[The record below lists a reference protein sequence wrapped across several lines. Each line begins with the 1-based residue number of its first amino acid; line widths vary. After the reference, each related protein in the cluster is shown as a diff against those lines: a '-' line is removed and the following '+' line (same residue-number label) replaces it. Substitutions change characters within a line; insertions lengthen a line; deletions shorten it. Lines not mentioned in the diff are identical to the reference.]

1 MLPVTPCNALS
12 GRTALLVLLT
22 ASSLV
27 LAQADSIESCKAIAE
42 REARYACYDAVE
54 AGPEARV
61 EAGESPEAA
70 VLRSTTVSAA
80 DPVQAPAVPAPA
92 PAAGVPATP
101 AQALDD
107 FGKSPARLETDEAGE
122 VALVDRVA
130 GLKEVQFKQWQIT
143 LEGGQVW
150 RQQLSQTF
158 NLKEGYEVRITPIN
172 GGPNHR
178 LSSPQL
184 AGSIQV
190 RRVR

>member
-1 MLPVTPCNALS
+1 MLPVTRCNSLPCLA
-12 GRTALLVLLT
+12 ALLVLLT
-22 ASSLV
+22 ASTAV
-27 LAQADSIESCKAIAE
+27 LAQPDSIEGCKAITE

-54 AGPEARV
+54 
-61 EAGESPEAA
+61 
-70 VLRSTTVSAA
+70 
-80 DPVQAPAVPAPA
+80 
-92 PAAGVPATP
+92 

-107 FGKSPARLETDEAGE
+107 FGKSPARLETGDAGE

-150 RQQLSQTF
+150 RQQLSQTL
-158 NLKEGYEVRITPIN
+158 NLKEGYEVRITAIN

-178 LSSPQL
+178 LSSPQV